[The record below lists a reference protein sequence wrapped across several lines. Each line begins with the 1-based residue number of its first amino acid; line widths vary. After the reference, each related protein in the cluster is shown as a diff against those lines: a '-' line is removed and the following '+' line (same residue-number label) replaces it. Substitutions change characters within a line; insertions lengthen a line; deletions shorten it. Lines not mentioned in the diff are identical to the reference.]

1 MSILSSSHGINLE
14 VRIRIRVS
22 GGIVMKRR
30 SFPVFCLATLIITTP
45 ATIGNSTNR
54 ELQQI
59 AAYRQWQPLAEK
71 PMVVSFPSLAG

>member
-1 MSILSSSHGINLE
+1 
-14 VRIRIRVS
+14 
-22 GGIVMKRR
+22 MKRH
-30 SFPVFCLATLIITTP
+30 SFPVFCLATLIIGMP

-59 AAYRQWQPLAEK
+59 AVYRQWQPITEK